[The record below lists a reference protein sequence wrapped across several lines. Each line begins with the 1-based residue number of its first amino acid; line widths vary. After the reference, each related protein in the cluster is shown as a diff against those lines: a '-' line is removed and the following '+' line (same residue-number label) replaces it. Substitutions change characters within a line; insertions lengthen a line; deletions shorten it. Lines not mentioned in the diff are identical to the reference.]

1 MTAQCDR
8 CGTALHLA
16 MVHPLASS
24 RMYPLAALV
33 FFASIAVPML
43 KLFGLTMMLVATADA
58 AVGVATRSNET

>member
-1 MTAQCDR
+1 MRPLRHGIAPCH
-8 CGTALHLA
+8 G
-16 MVHPLASS
+16 HPLASS